1 MYKRNHLTSICILCH
16 TAPSNSKKCE
26 PHKINFFNFFHPA
39 RSDTKVSDR
48 AGVLNLILIRIN
60 LIFITYY
67 APKINPLAIPNTY
80 KSFNA
85 Y

>member
-26 PHKINFFNFFHPA
+26 PHKINFFNFFPLP
-39 RSDTKVSDR
+39 DLTLWCQNGQ
-48 AGVLNLILIRIN
+48 GVLSLILIRIN

-67 APKINPLAIPNTY
+67 APKINPLVIPNTY
-80 KSFNA
+80 NSFNA